1 MVVRYVMKKSYD
13 REIAFIRVLACI
25 AVLFYHLGL
34 LKGGYLA
41 VCTFFVLSGYLSIVS
56 LFRKDQ
62 FSFIDYYKKRILKL
76 YIPLVIVVF
85 VSIAVIS
92 FLPQITWLNLKP
104 ETTSI
109 LFGYNN
115 FWQLGANL
123 DYFARHVNSPFMHLW
138 YLSILLQFDLVLPFL
153 YLGLKKLGKS
163 VRKIVP
169 CILLFVLILLSGGF
183 FYYYSV
189 TGNIMIPYY
198 HSFTRVF
205 SLLLGVLVGLIHHY
219 YAPLVT
225 NGSTLRKG
233 IFTFY
238 VFVMFALF
246 FFVDAQSSYHAI
258 SMILISLISARVID
272 YGVCIEAKGS
282 FADSLLQG
290 ISSITYE
297 IYLVQYPILFI
308 IQSFDLS
315 FGAHTILV
323 IVLTVLCSFLLSI
336 SLKKKKR
343 GICGILQW
351 ILLVC
356 FISLSFYGGYQYLV
370 SKDHTLEM
378 KALEDSMAENQKM
391 IDAKNEEYLRN
402 LKEQENQVMA
412 SLKELEMSEEEL
424 SQFVSSLPII
434 GVGDSV
440 MLGAVPSLYQTFP
453 NGYFDAK
460 VSRTAWVVAGI
471 LRDLNTKGMLGD
483 PIILNLGANGD
494 CTLDCKED
502 IMRVVGNRQV
512 FWVNVTNNKDVHVN
526 EGLVAFSKRYPNL
539 HIVDWNTASLGHSDY
554 FVADGIHL
562 TEVGMK
568 AYSQLIYQSIYDYY
582 LEDIAQKKEEIKHN
596 HEESLKA
603 GISFYGND
611 LLVNAY
617 SLVGDCFPHAKLIAK
632 SDFTLS
638 RLLEELRLSRESGTI
653 SNQMIFMFDSS
664 FPLDRATYQS
674 ILELC
679 SSKKILVVAMSKK
692 QEQELSSFSERISI
706 LSFHEDISLHPTYLM
721 ADGIHLT
728 KEGNEMLLQRLRETF
743 DLQP

>member
-1 MVVRYVMKKSYD
+1 MKKSYD

-56 LFRKDQ
+56 LFRKDH

-85 VSIAVIS
+85 VSITVIS

-123 DYFARHVNSPFMHLW
+123 DYFTRHVNSPFMHLW

-153 YLGLKKLGKS
+153 YLGLKKLGES

-238 VFVMFALF
+238 VFVMIALF

-272 YGVCIEAKGS
+272 YGVCIEAKSS

-336 SLKKKKR
+336 SLRKKKR

-356 FISLSFYGGYQYLV
+356 FIGLSFYGGYQYIV

-391 IDAKNEEYLRN
+391 IDAKNEAYLRN

-471 LRDLNTKGMLGD
+471 LRDLDAKGMLKE

-512 FWVNVTNNKDVHVN
+512 FWVNVTNNQDVHVN
-526 EGLVAFSKRYPNL
+526 EGLVEFSKQHSNL
-539 HIVDWNTASLGHSDY
+539 HIVDWNTVSLFHRDY

-582 LEDIAQKKEEIKHN
+582 LEDIAQKKEEIKRH

-603 GISFYGND
+603 DISFYGND
-611 LLVNAY
+611 LLVNAS
-617 SLVGDCFPHAKLIAK
+617 SLLEEKFPRAQLIAK
-632 SDFTLS
+632 SDFT
-638 RLLEELRLSRESGTI
+638 RDRFLEELRLSKENGTCAKKI
-653 SNQMIFMFDSS
+653 VLLFDRLLS
-664 FPLDRATYQS
+664 FQKEEYQS
-674 ILELC
+674 IFDIC
-679 SSKKILVVAMSKK
+679 SNEEIYVVTMNRK
-692 QEQELSSFSERISI
+692 QEEILQSFPSI
-706 LSFHEDISLHPTYLM
+706 HVVSFQDNSAYLM

-728 KEGNEMLLQRLRETF
+728 KEGNEILLQRLEETIG
-743 DLQP
+743 LEK